1 MNSSLNEETGLYEVR
16 GLAWGQAGSISAV
29 EGRLGDGSWM
39 QAAYEVVDGGL
50 GALERFEWVMAF
62 DLGKLEKGQHVLE
75 VRGLNEEGAP
85 SLPVFAS
92 LQGTGAEMDGSE
104 GLTGDLLTMVI
115 LVVLLALVLIALVGG
130 RIDPP
135 LHLHQAEDEGK
146 NTELVVDA
154 VLVDED
160 GQESQNAP
168 IES

>member
-1 MNSSLNEETGLYEVR
+1 
-16 GLAWGQAGSISAV
+16 
-29 EGRLGDGSWM
+29 
-39 QAAYEVVDGGL
+39 
-50 GALERFEWVMAF
+50 MAF
-62 DLGKLEKGQHVLE
+62 DLGKLEKGEHVLE

-92 LQGTGAEMDGSE
+92 LQGTGAGMDGSE

-115 LVVLLALVLIALVGG
+115 LVILFALVLIALIGG

-135 LHLHQAEDEGK
+135 LHLHQTEHEGK
-146 NTELVVDA
+146 NTELVLDA